1 MSKFSLKEDWR
12 LDKHKSF
19 YIKIILWCSSLV
31 FVQHLKTKLFASVR
45 TVNKGLIIDPQRS
58 SVPHSLANS
67 SYFMLSA
74 KDIKW
79 VIQVVVY
86 SERVMLCR
94 SLPWLGVSKFHCSE
108 RVSMSWWGVA
118 PDLPLGLLVLS
129 LLG

>member
-1 MSKFSLKEDWR
+1 M
-12 LDKHKSF
+12 
-19 YIKIILWCSSLV
+19 
-31 FVQHLKTKLFASVR
+31 KTKLFASVR
-45 TVNKGLIIDPQRS
+45 TVNRGLIIDPQRL
-58 SVPHSLANS
+58 SVPHSPANS

-94 SLPWLGVSKFHCSE
+94 SLPWLGVSKSHYSD